1 MKRWASKNE
10 FKKAIQ
16 FLASDGSKYMTG
28 QNLVLDGGKTI
39 W

>member
-1 MKRWASKNE
+1 MSL
-10 FKKAIQ
+10 KKQ
-16 FLASDGSKYMTG
+16 YNLASDGSKYMTG